1 MTKPTPNQTPEQR
14 ARDAIDRQLI
24 AAGWVVQDR
33 DAIDFNAG
41 RGIAVREYLTD
52 VGEADYLLFV
62 DRRPLGVIEAKPEDW
77 GYRITVVEEQSSG
90 YASARLKWF
99 TNTTPLPFVY
109 ESTGVIT
116 RFTDGRDPKPR
127 SREVFSVHRPETL
140 AEWAAQVQSL
150 RARLRNL
157 PALIPDGLRD
167 CQVQGIT
174 NLARIFRC
182 LPDRPHGH
190 ARQPDLWVL
199 PQERRQRVSAR
210 AGGRRW
216 RERRQRG
223 LRHRDRAHSARR
235 GHQGGTG
242 RRASRAA
249 HRSRRRSGSC
259 ATVSPCGS
267 GPSPSEFG

>member
-14 ARDAIDRQLI
+14 ARDAIDRQLS

-77 GYRITVVEEQSSG
+77 GYRITVVEEQSGG

-140 AEWAAQVQSL
+140 ADWAAQSRSL
-150 RARLRNL
+150 RARLQNL
-157 PALIPDGLRD
+157 PTLIPDGLRD
-167 CQVQGIT
+167 CQVRGIS
-174 NLARIFRC
+174 NLECSFKVAK
-182 LPDRPHGH
+182 L
-190 ARQPDLWVL
+190 
-199 PQERRQRVSAR
+199 R
-210 AGGRRW
+210 ALM
-216 RERRQRG
+216 QM
-223 LRHRDRAHSARR
+223 
-235 GHQGGTG
+235 
-242 RRASRAA
+242 
-249 HRSRRRSGSC
+249 
-259 ATVSPCGS
+259 ATGS
-267 GPSPSEFG
+267 GKTFTAIVAVIERNLQPLEDGVQAMLKSDSDQQP